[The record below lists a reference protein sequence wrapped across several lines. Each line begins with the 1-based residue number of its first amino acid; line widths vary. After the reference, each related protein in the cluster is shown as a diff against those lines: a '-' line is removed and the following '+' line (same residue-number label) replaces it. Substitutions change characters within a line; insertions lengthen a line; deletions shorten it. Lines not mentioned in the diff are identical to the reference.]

1 MGGSASER
9 WVTDVPASGAM
20 ARGSVRVVLTHAEG
34 RLEGLPARLRALG
47 FDVLHRPSIAIRPR
61 TDGPT
66 RDAAGALLDLPWL
79 LFASRSAAEAW
90 SMLGVGYARRP
101 AVEPE
106 SVRPNE
112 PAPRPPEPAPSDPL
126 RIGAIG
132 PGTAATLRAVGARVD
147 LVAEPSTAEGLAFAF
162 ARHPH
167 ATGPVGLAQGSRARP
182 TLAQRLR
189 EAGYETRAVV
199 LYDTDT
205 LPWDQDPGDRA
216 ASSQPTVVV
225 VASPSAVASLPQ
237 EWRGGSDADDRRA
250 THAAYPRIVA
260 IGPTTADAVRA
271 QGAPCWVAE
280 TADVDGIVTAVVS
293 ALASE
298 GASVVAS
305 EGVNERVRAS
315 GRALGP
321 TSKAAEHGTTRE
333 AGTRADEEREEAVD
347 D

>member
-1 MGGSASER
+1 M
-9 WVTDVPASGAM
+9 TDVPASGAM

-34 RLEGLPARLRALG
+34 RLEGLRARLRALG

-66 RDAAGALLDLPWL
+66 RDVAGALLDLPWL

-90 SMLGVGYARRP
+90 STLGVGYARRP

-132 PGTAATLRAVGARVD
+132 PGTAAALRAVGARVD
-147 LVAEPSTAEGLAFAF
+147 LVAESSTAEGLAFAF

-167 ATGPVGLAQGSRARP
+167 ANGPVGLAQGSRARP

-189 EAGYETRAVV
+189 EAGYETRAAV

-216 ASSQPTVVV
+216 VSSQPTVVV

-298 GASVVAS
+298 GASAVASEGASAVAS
-305 EGVNERVRAS
+305 EGVNERGRAS

-333 AGTRADEEREEAVD
+333 AGTRTDEEREEAVD